1 MQPKTND
8 TPKIIGLIVAIVVV
22 LIFFVWRLIPA
33 LQASA
38 PTTGAAK
45 TTDTNADTAAVTN
58 TTPISASA
66 GAAQPGQMRLF
77 DDTID
82 ADVPVGASG
91 GGGNAFRE
99 IKAPTAVAMTN
110 TRPTPTFLTPDTHP
124 QKNNNLTIRPTVVPD
139 NTPHI
144 TYVDAPPLEVR
155 LDGVYEVGQ
164 ERVAELT
171 LRDTGAKDAKSTE
184 QTVYRRVGE
193 KIGRFKITGL
203 NSAGVMLTGQARL
216 WTVGEIQRL
225 SQGKIAVM
233 QAPEPAPANNTNALP
248 PILVPGR

>member
-1 MQPKTND
+1 M
-8 TPKIIGLIVAIVVV
+8 V

-45 TTDTNADTAAVTN
+45 TTDTNADTAVTN
-58 TTPISASA
+58 TTPVSASA

-82 ADVPVGASG
+82 ADAPVGASG

-99 IKAPTAVAMTN
+99 IKVPTVVAVNTN
-110 TRPTPTFLTPDTHP
+110 RSPLTFITPDTHISKTNP
-124 QKNNNLTIRPTVVPD
+124 LTIRPTIVPD
-139 NTPHI
+139 TTPHI
-144 TYVDAPPLEVR
+144 TYVEAPPLEVR

-203 NSAGVMLTGQARL
+203 NTTGVTLTGQAQI
-216 WTVGEIQRL
+216 WAVGEIQRL

-233 QAPEPAPANNTNALP
+233 QTPEPAPTSNTNTLP